1 MKNPLPPLNWLR
13 AFEITARH
21 MSVTRAAA
29 ELGVSPSAVS
39 QQIKQLE
46 DFLQVR
52 LISRVGNRLILTD
65 AGHESLP
72 GFTEAFR
79 QLGDTVTIARGVA
92 DSGPVNVSIAPSLAI
107 KWLLP
112 RLTRFY
118 DQYPEVSLGIFTSMD
133 VASFDR
139 SGIDIAVRYG
149 SGLYPGLYARKL
161 MPEHVIPVCS
171 PQLIARTGPL
181 NIPSDL
187 VNFTL
192 LHEWP
197 TEQDR
202 TCPTWRTFLSSDDT
216 IGIDPRR
223 GPHFNQASMV
233 VDAAC
238 AGLGVALAK
247 KRIAKRDF
255 ESGYLTA
262 LFDTQFDVE
271 FSYHLVCLPEKVRLG
286 KVSKFID
293 WISEEAAQDS

>member
-1 MKNPLPPLNWLR
+1 MKNSLPPLNWLR
-13 AFEITARH
+13 AFEMTARH

-52 LISRVGNRLILTD
+52 LVSRVGNRLILTD

-72 GFTEAFR
+72 GFSEAFR
-79 QLGDTVTIARGVA
+79 QLGETVTIARGVA

-118 DQYPEVSLGIFTSMD
+118 DKHPEVDLGIFTSMD

-139 SGIDIAVRYG
+139 SGIDIAIRYG
-149 SGLYPGLYARKL
+149 SGLYPGLYTRKL
-161 MPEHVIPVCS
+161 MPERVIPACS
-171 PQLIARTGPL
+171 PNLISKTGPL
-181 NIPSDL
+181 NTPSDL
-187 VNFTL
+187 APFTL

-216 IGIDPRR
+216 IGIDARR

-238 AGLGVALAK
+238 AGLGVALVK
-247 KRIAKRDF
+247 ERIAKRDI
-255 ESGYLTA
+255 ENGNLTT
-262 LFDTQFDVE
+262 LFSTHFDVE
-271 FSYHLVCLPEKVRLG
+271 FSYHLVCLPEKVRLR

-293 WISEEAAQDS
+293 WISDETMQAA